1 MDHVWESDQE
11 TFVKKLEN
19 ILDIMIQWY
28 NIYIDYFRYKKNFK
42 NTEHKN
48 ITEKHTKKTT
58 CSPRTMLMILLYLPS
73 LFFCS
78 WMFARKSFHI
88 MII

>member
-28 NIYIDYFRYKKNFK
+28 NIYID
-42 NTEHKN
+42 
-48 ITEKHTKKTT
+48 
-58 CSPRTMLMILLYLPS
+58 
-73 LFFCS
+73 
-78 WMFARKSFHI
+78 
-88 MII
+88 